1 MLAASCLVLVS
12 VSAQADGPTQCSRK
26 QVLVPGGGT
35 LPFSA
40 VVRGGDQV
48 YVSGT
53 VGLVPGTRT
62 LVPGGIGPETQAA
75 LESIGANLAKVR
87 LSLGDVVKCTVFL
100 ADIGEFAAM
109 NAVYSQFFPTDP
121 PARTAAAV
129 SGLVL
134 GARVEIECIAVV
146 RWHIADTCGE

>member
-1 MLAASCLVLVS
+1 MLVVSCLVLVS
-12 VSAQADGPTQCSRK
+12 ASARADGPDQCSRK
-26 QVLVPGGGT
+26 QVLVPAAAG

-40 VVRGGDQV
+40 VVRGGDHV

-75 LESIGANLAKVR
+75 LDSIFANLAKVR
-87 LSLGDVVKCTVFL
+87 LGAGDVVKCTVFL

-109 NAVYSQFFPTDP
+109 NAVYSQYFPTDP
-121 PARTAAAV
+121 PARTTAAV
-129 SGLVL
+129 AGLVY
-134 GARVEIECIAVV
+134 GARVEIECIAVM
-146 RWHIADTCGE
+146 RWQNSEACGD